1 MNNEQIIQLSR
12 RWKELDYVTRVR
24 VLNICSDAYYNTG
37 HALISD
43 AEYDEIFDAVKAQEL
58 KTGFVLANSP
68 TQKVGYVVKSN
79 LTKVTHPIPLRSLD
93 KTKDMNRIKTF
104 MKAQECL
111 LMLKYDGLTVELLYE
126 DGELV
131 QASTRGDGY
140 VGEDITHNARTFTNI
155 PLRIPYKER
164 LRVSGEAIITA
175 EDFER
180 INNSLPEGEEPYE
193 NPRNLVSGTVRQ
205 LNSEVCADRTVQ
217 WKLFDV
223 LEGFEEFSQRRD
235 RFEQVYRIGF
245 EHPEYLTVN
254 ETEQSVEELL
264 EIVQKWKENATS
276 AGIPVDGMVFKYNDI
291 PYSKS
296 VGFTEHHNNDGFAF
310 KFEDTRKTTILKDIE
325 WSMGRTGVLTPVAIF
340 DTVKLD
346 GTSVSRAS
354 LHNVGYV
361 RNMHLHVGDTIEVQK
376 ANMIIPQVLRNMSP
390 DKDEPLLI
398 PTTCPHCGSTLD
410 GVVCKNRECSGKW
423 LYKLTYYVSKQAMNI
438 TGVSESLIERLM
450 NEGMVKTYTDLYNL
464 EQYKD
469 DITNWP
475 GFGVRSY
482 AKMIES
488 IEASRRTTL
497 ARILVAL
504 GIPGIG
510 KSASKDIVKLCNG
523 DPAKFLELIKSNY
536 DWTQV
541 EGFGE
546 ISAQMMKSFF
556 GDEENIADFNEIVSC
571 CNVDIP
577 QVEAVADNVF
587 SGKTIVVTGS
597 LVKFTRESINA
608 KIEEIGAK
616 AGSSVSKN
624 TDYLIAGEKAG
635 SKLAKAQS
643 LGVKILT
650 EDEFLAMLNN

>member
-1 MNNEQIIQLSR
+1 MNNEQIIQLAR
-12 RWKELDYVTRVR
+12 RWKDLDYATRVQ
-24 VLNICSDAYYNTG
+24 VLNTCSDAYYNTG

-43 AEYDEIFDAVKAQEL
+43 AEYDEIFDAVKAQEAE
-58 KTGFVLANSP
+58 TGFVLANSP

-79 LTKVTHPIPLRSLD
+79 LTKVKHPIPLRSLD

-104 MKAQECL
+104 MKDKECL

-155 PLRIPYKER
+155 PLRIPYKDR

-180 INNSLPEGEEPYE
+180 INNSLPNGEDPYE
-193 NPRNLVSGTVRQ
+193 NSRNLVSGTVRQ
-205 LNSEVCADRTVQ
+205 LNSKICADRTVQ

-223 LEGFEEFSQRRD
+223 LEGFEDFSQRRD

-254 ETEQSVEELL
+254 EIEQSVEDLL
-264 EIVQKWKENATS
+264 AVVQKWKEDATT

-296 VGFTEHHNNDGFAF
+296 VGYTEHHNNDGFAF
-310 KFEDTRKTTILKDIE
+310 KFEDTRKKTILRDIE
-325 WSMGRTGVLTPVAIF
+325 WSIGRTGVLTPVAVF
-340 DTVKLD
+340 DTVRLD

-354 LHNVGYV
+354 LHNVSFV
-361 RNMHLHVGDTIEVQK
+361 RKMHLRAGDEIEVQK
-376 ANMIIPQVLRNMSP
+376 ANMIIPQVVRNLS
-390 DKDEPLLI
+390 DDYDAPLMI
-398 PTTCPHCGSTLD
+398 PISCPHCGSSLTSNI
-410 GVVCKNRECSGKW
+410 VCENKTCPGKW
-423 LYKLTYYVSKQAMNI
+423 LAKLTYYVSKPAMNI
-438 TGVSESLIERLM
+438 DGISDSLLSRLM
-450 NEGMVKTYTDLYNL
+450 SECMVKTYTDLYNL

-469 DITNWP
+469 EIIEWD
-475 GFGVRSY
+475 GFGPRAY
-482 AKMIES
+482 QKMIDS
-488 IEASRRTTL
+488 IEASRKTTL
-497 ARILVAL
+497 ARVLVSL

-510 KSASKDIVKLCNG
+510 KSASKDIVKVCDG
-523 DPAKFLELIKSNY
+523 DPDKFLKLIDENY
-536 DWTQV
+536 DWMQLD
-541 EGFGE
+541 GFGE
-546 ISAQMMKSFF
+546 VSAAMMQSFF
-556 GDEENIADFNEIVSC
+556 KNADNIADFKEIVAC
-571 CNVDIP
+571 CEIEKP
-577 QVEAVADNVF
+577 ETKVASNNIF

-608 KIEEIGAK
+608 KIEELGAK

-650 EDEFLAMLNN
+650 EDEFLTMLG